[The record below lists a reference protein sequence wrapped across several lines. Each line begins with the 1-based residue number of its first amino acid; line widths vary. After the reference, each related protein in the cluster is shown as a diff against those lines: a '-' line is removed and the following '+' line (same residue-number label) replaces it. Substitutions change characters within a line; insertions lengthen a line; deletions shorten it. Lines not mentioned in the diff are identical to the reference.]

1 MRELAPTSGRPW
13 LASTICILF
22 TSPCIYHALIIQ
34 TDIDHY
40 LYDAKTP
47 FPLPFPSLQITEL
60 ILHLNIRL
68 LPLLGNSLFLPKIF
82 KQVATLEILI
92 RMHDRLELCST
103 PCAVFFNLLDFLL
116 VCVFENPSYRQR
128 SSSSAAIPGNA
139 SKRISAGQ
147 RDTYRLQA
155 I

>member
-40 LYDAKTP
+40 LHNAKTP
-47 FPLPFPSLQITEL
+47 FPLPFPSVQITEL

-68 LPLLGNSLFLPKIF
+68 LPLLGSSLFLPKVF
-82 KQVATLEILI
+82 EQVATLEILI

-103 PCAVFFNLLDFLL
+103 PRAVFFNFLDLLL
-116 VCVFENPSYRQR
+116 VCIFENPLYRQR
-128 SSSSAAIPGNA
+128 SSSGAAVPGNA
-139 SKRISAGQ
+139 SKRISTEKKN
-147 RDTYRLQA
+147 TYRLQA